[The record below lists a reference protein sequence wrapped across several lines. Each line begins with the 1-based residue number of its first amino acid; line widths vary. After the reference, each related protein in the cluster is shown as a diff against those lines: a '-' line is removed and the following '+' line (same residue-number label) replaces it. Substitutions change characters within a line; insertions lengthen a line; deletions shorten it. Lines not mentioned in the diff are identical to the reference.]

1 MVELQ
6 PSKLATWV
14 RFPSPAPMNRQG
26 LSSGGLLRPG
36 KLVPFGGVLS
46 LRIWIENGA
55 FPGVYRK
62 KGGKR
67 FDSSGLRWAGENWPV
82 NGGGL
87 LTWHGCRLGTGER
100 LWKRAKSSI
109 SYNAEASKPPQE
121 AKQLLRPIY
130 RQICEAGKAPA
141 KAAGRNSTPRI
152 ERPAC
157 AIGATKRTP
166 AAIVY

>member
-1 MVELQ
+1 
-6 PSKLATWV
+6 
-14 RFPSPAPMNRQG
+14 MNLQG
-26 LSSGGLLRPG
+26 LSSGGLLRPR

-46 LRIWIENGA
+46 RRTWIESGS
-55 FPGVYRK
+55 FSGVYRK

-87 LTWHGCRLGTGER
+87 LTWHGCRSETGER

-109 SYNAEASKPPQE
+109 SYNAEASRPLRG

-141 KAAGRNSTPRI
+141 EPAGRNSRPRI

-157 AIGATKRTP
+157 AIGATKRTL